1 MNNLL
6 PRLDIDFDVPRFTKK
21 TGFTIQIHPKDKPHT
36 TFTIVIKKGGSHRAG
51 RKNEE
56 DFQSFIKRELDEFG
70 ICHLDISDNY
80 GVRVK
85 LDIVEVIDASA
96 SHGTNGEQNRSDTT
110 VRLTDGTLYG
120 ISHKKTNAT
129 YVCKARKMFHDI
141 MWQCGQKLRNYA
153 KEHGMQRGDYMDV
166 RITNRELID
175 LCWFGTDISTGA
187 VFIGDF
193 EDMKSGEQHI
203 ERIIRNG
210 DDDVLTSFPIYT
222 KWLIVNNAYTMKF
235 CGVSVASKGGKWI
248 VDDVEV
254 PGVNAPMPNGK
265 KFKVG

>member
-1 MNNLL
+1 
-6 PRLDIDFDVPRFTKK
+6 
-21 TGFTIQIHPKDKPHT
+21 
-36 TFTIVIKKGGSHRAG
+36 
-51 RKNEE
+51 
-56 DFQSFIKRELDEFG
+56 
-70 ICHLDISDNY
+70 
-80 GVRVK
+80 
-85 LDIVEVIDASA
+85 
-96 SHGTNGEQNRSDTT
+96 
-110 VRLTDGTLYG
+110 
-120 ISHKKTNAT
+120 
-129 YVCKARKMFHDI
+129 MFHDI
-141 MWQCGQKLRNYA
+141 MFQCGRKLRNYA

-265 KFKVG
+265 RFKVG